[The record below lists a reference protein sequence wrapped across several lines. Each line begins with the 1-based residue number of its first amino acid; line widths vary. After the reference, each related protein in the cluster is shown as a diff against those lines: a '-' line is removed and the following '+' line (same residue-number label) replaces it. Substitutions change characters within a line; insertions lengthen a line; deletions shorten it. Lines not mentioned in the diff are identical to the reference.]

1 MTDWVK
7 KALTRTLTPKG
18 PRRGTPVLVE
28 PNPKLVLLVKFSFV
42 VIGCLVALETVHLVV
57 LRAWNSQIFAAI
69 TGLIGT
75 VTGVLIGHHS

>member
-18 PRRGTPVLVE
+18 PRRVAPVIVE

-42 VIGCLVALETVHLVV
+42 VIGCLVALEIANLAFLHS
-57 LRAWNSQIFAAI
+57 WNSEVFAAI
-69 TGLIGT
+69 SGLIGT

>member
-18 PRRGTPVLVE
+18 SRCDVPVVVE

-42 VIGCLVALETVHLVV
+42 VIGCLVALEIANFAFLHS
-57 LRAWNSQIFAAI
+57 WNSEVFAGI
-69 TGLIGT
+69 SGLIGT